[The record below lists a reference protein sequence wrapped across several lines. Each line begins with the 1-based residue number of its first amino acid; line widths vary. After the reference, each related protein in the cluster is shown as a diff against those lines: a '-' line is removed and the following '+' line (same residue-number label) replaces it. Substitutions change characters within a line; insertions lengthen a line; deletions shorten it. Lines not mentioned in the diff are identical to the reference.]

1 MTWQSCFC
9 KRLFRSTSTWLFKS
23 VKTLQSPVVNLR
35 ELILPFNSPIFEIEI
50 ETQFTSRLFLL
61 CLKFAFCNSGRLL
74 RIVCR
79 SGIWEKMNCL
89 YAVLGDNQMS
99 AVSETRFTSRLV
111 LVETQFTSRLVLVC
125 NSGRLLWIVFISGIW
140 EKMNGLYAVI
150 GDNQMSAVSET
161 RFTSRLVLL
170 RHLEMFA
177 TVTRGQKKSKKK
189 NH

>member
-23 VKTLQSPVVNLR
+23 VKTLHSPVVNLR

-61 CLKFAFCNSGRLL
+61 RLKFAFCNSGRLL

-89 YAVLGDNQMS
+89 YSVLGDNQMS
-99 AVSETRFTSRLV
+99 V
-111 LVETQFTSRLVLVC
+111 
-125 NSGRLLWIVFISGIW
+125 
-140 EKMNGLYAVI
+140 
-150 GDNQMSAVSET
+150 VSET

-177 TVTRGQKKSKKK
+177 TVTRARRREQKEKSLQ
-189 NH
+189 NFIQQFISVVCC

>member
-23 VKTLQSPVVNLR
+23 VQTLQSPVVNLR
-35 ELILPFNSPIFEIEI
+35 ELFLPFNSPIFEI

-89 YAVLGDNQMS
+89 YSVLGDNQMS
-99 AVSETRFTSRLV
+99 VVSETRFTSRRAL
-111 LVETQFTSRLVLVC
+111 
-125 NSGRLLWIVFISGIW
+125 I
-140 EKMNGLYAVI
+140 
-150 GDNQMSAVSET
+150 
-161 RFTSRLVLL
+161 
-170 RHLEMFA
+170 RHLQCLCVFLYEYNINRIQLVRYNWQISSSRVNTLSPCVSNLF
-177 TVTRGQKKSKKK
+177 
-189 NH
+189 